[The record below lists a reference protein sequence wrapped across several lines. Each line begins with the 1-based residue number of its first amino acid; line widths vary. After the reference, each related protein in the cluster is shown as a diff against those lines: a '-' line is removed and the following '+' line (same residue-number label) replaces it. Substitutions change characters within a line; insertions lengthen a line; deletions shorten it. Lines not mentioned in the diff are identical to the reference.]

1 MLSDANV
8 VQAIIALVS
17 AILGWF
23 ARGKVQ
29 K

>member
-17 AILGWF
+17 AVLGWF
-23 ARGKVQ
+23 ARGRISK
-29 K
+29 